1 MHFRLRYV
9 AFIDRAKGNTPKLG
23 PPCGFVPKRRA
34 ARSTKHSQA
43 AAGIKFS
50 HVGHRWRNRD
60 LTRVSQGP
68 RRVARTR
75 EFSAI
80 RAMTIPSAA

>member
-1 MHFRLRYV
+1 MHFGLRYV
-9 AFIDRAKGNTPKLG
+9 ALIDRAKGNTPKLG
-23 PPCGFVPKRRA
+23 PLCGFVPKRRA
-34 ARSTKHSQA
+34 ARSTKHSQV
-43 AAGIKFS
+43 AAGVKFG
-50 HVGHRWRNRD
+50 HVRHRWRNRD
-60 LTRVSQGP
+60 LTGVGQGP